1 MLRGRVVVVAIVRGE
16 GCRGGNWSTLESALV
31 DFFCFSSTFCVLFLC
46 NFALRFWILFVASD
60 YLVSFCLL
68 AIVVVEVLL

>member
-1 MLRGRVVVVAIVRGE
+1 MAGIGLLWRVRWLI
-16 GCRGGNWSTLESALV
+16 
-31 DFFCFSSTFCVLFLC
+31 FFCFSSTFCVLFLC
-46 NFALRFWILFVASD
+46 NFALRFWILFVASG

>member
-31 DFFCFSSTFCVLFLC
+31 DFFLF
-46 NFALRFWILFVASD
+46 
-60 YLVSFCLL
+60 
-68 AIVVVEVLL
+68 